1 MNLEHSIEALLFWKG
16 EPMSMKE
23 LIKGLSGAKAAGSTD
38 DSKITEAEIHEA
50 LIALSENLK
59 GRGIVLLANEDQ
71 EYMLGTSS
79 EASVLIEKLTR
90 EELARDLGK
99 ASLETLSIILYRGPI
114 KRSQIDYVRGVNSTF
129 ILRNL
134 LIRGLIEK
142 KPAPDDNR
150 TSIYTPSFKLL
161 SYLGVSKIGDL
172 PNFEAVQAE
181 LEKFNNEQNEQ
192 EKESG
197 ATDKN
202 ASNDTTGKNE
212 AADADKKE
220 DEPPSESPGSEF
232 SDSSESEIGEE
243 LDLDGPNNEDFEEKT
258 LRQWK

>member
-1 MNLEHSIEALLFWKG
+1 MNSTQSTNKAMNLEHSIEALLFWKG
-16 EPMSMKE
+16 EPISLKE
-23 LIKGLSGAKAAGSTD
+23 LIKSLSTPEAKV
-38 DSKITEAEIHEA
+38 TEAQIHEA
-50 LIALSENLK
+50 LMALSENLK

-71 EYMLGTSS
+71 EYMLGTSG
-79 EASVLIEKLTR
+79 EASTLIEKLTK

-99 ASLETLSIILYRGPI
+99 ASLETLSIVLYRGPI

-161 SYLGVSKIGDL
+161 SYLGVSKISDL

-181 LEKFNNEQNEQ
+181 LEKFNAEQSNEQQQ
-192 EKESG
+192 EKENG
-197 ATDKN
+197 REKEGELIDEKP
-202 ASNDTTGKNE
+202 ASDLEEG
-212 AADADKKE
+212 
-220 DEPPSESPGSEF
+220 EPPSDDAYEMDES
-232 SDSSESEIGEE
+232 SDETSIPTNLTE
-243 LDLDGPNNEDFEEKT
+243 
-258 LRQWK
+258 

>member
-16 EPMSMKE
+16 EPISLKE
-23 LIKGLSGAKAAGSTD
+23 LIKSLSTPGVKV
-38 DSKITEAEIHEA
+38 TEVQIHEA

-71 EYMLGTSS
+71 EYMLGTSA
-79 EASVLIEKLTR
+79 EASSLIEKLTK

-114 KRSQIDYVRGVNSTF
+114 KRSEIDYVRGVNSTF

-150 TSIYTPSFKLL
+150 TSIYNPSFKLL
-161 SYLGVSKIGDL
+161 SYLGVNKISDL
-172 PNFEAVQAE
+172 PNFEAVKAE
-181 LEKFNNEQNEQ
+181 LEKFKNEQDIEERGEGENKNSE
-192 EKESG
+192 
-197 ATDKN
+197 DKN
-202 ASNDTTGKNE
+202 NQNTPEDLPYNNQNDDSEIDTELEVRTDELLASNPE
-212 AADADKKE
+212 EDK
-220 DEPPSESPGSEF
+220 
-232 SDSSESEIGEE
+232 
-243 LDLDGPNNEDFEEKT
+243 
-258 LRQWK
+258 